1 MTSHYCRCC
10 LFYDTSDSLNLFRFL
25 WMQIRSYQ
33 YRMVSLSINYP
44 TCIYFFQQIKNH
56 GRPVQNLMNKAL
68 LMSALYSSTQP
79 SLLTRSA
86 VVWSWTCW
94 WKQKSSYHWN
104 VLHCQDLKLLP
115 LMTKAKRSW
124 HESDTA
130 KTSHCIFSRIELD
143 CPTTSDKACWGTSQ
157 KSFFFPVI
165 LAKME
170 TVAKWMPASPPP
182 PPTPYPMLFR
192 TTRKLLVFITKVN
205 KTTINRGR
213 GGCVFSLFREDGS
226 TAQKLANRWNCF
238 CINSFAEVN
247 VPLFWSSMTE
257 LTEWLVK
264 AHQNKIQFR
273 PTDISLLLILF
284 IWSTLS
290 FFSVL
295 SVFVLFCFILFWELR
310 WKNCWADTVKWRK
323 KWPGKCTIVFEKNCV
338 LSYTHR

>member
-1 MTSHYCRCC
+1 
-10 LFYDTSDSLNLFRFL
+10 
-25 WMQIRSYQ
+25 
-33 YRMVSLSINYP
+33 
-44 TCIYFFQQIKNH
+44 
-56 GRPVQNLMNKAL
+56 
-68 LMSALYSSTQP
+68 
-79 SLLTRSA
+79 
-86 VVWSWTCW
+86 
-94 WKQKSSYHWN
+94 
-104 VLHCQDLKLLP
+104 
-115 LMTKAKRSW
+115 
-124 HESDTA
+124 
-130 KTSHCIFSRIELD
+130 
-143 CPTTSDKACWGTSQ
+143 
-157 KSFFFPVI
+157 
-165 LAKME
+165 
-170 TVAKWMPASPPP
+170 
-182 PPTPYPMLFR
+182 MLFR